1 MKPRTR
7 RALLPVA
14 LFLFLSA
21 NPEAPAQENDL
32 SRILHPLPEYDPFD
46 KPPPAPEFFPDAID
60 KRAREALI
68 DSLTHQ
74 ESKLEDHVR
83 YFREK
88 DAELKRSRGTVTGL
102 TDYVSDLYSNTITD
116 RRGYL
121 EAQEKAL
128 SSASSAQQK
137 KTIEARLRNDELKRA
152 EELSQRSMFNR
163 VGGVVNT
170 FLSSVDLISIV
181 SGSYIA
187 AAVDATL
194 NQALSRSPSM
204 SEEDRRALALYREYL
219 KRNPADP
226 KNAEI
231 WKRVETLER
240 KQKSL
245 LLTRELEK
253 AQEALRKGD
262 VNEAAF
268 RYELAALIDPQS
280 KEAKSGLEQVQTE
293 RLKQQEARENALRI
307 APVPAR
313 DAQSSEDKLT
323 TDLLY
328 ALALRQPD
336 AIESAASQLQKEHA
350 GKPLAAA
357 AQDASAVALEI
368 QGKHE
373 QATKILQKV
382 AKSGSDT
389 ERKGAELLLKDP
401 EYNML
406 GSFQD
411 ARSQHKLDTIKFVL
425 LGEDFLR
432 RNLLIGA
439 APMITYGAAG
449 ATTMGAANAIIVGT
463 NLYAVFTAD
472 PVSSQEILDKGV
484 AYVRSHPDSESATEV
499 YRVLAEAYEKR
510 GMPERA
516 LAYYEMAGQESQQKI
531 ADLKERAAQALLGAA
546 EKSRERDA
554 RQMYLQATL
563 DFYPDSKAA
572 KESLRKLA
580 QLSKAENQGIR
591 ITKKFLLENPELY
604 GTEGLRLKPALFDHN
619 PSNMELADTG
629 INLLGNRELLLH
641 FHTPWGVQTESY
653 IVDKQLTDNFKLAL
667 RKKNYDLAL
676 QDVNTR
682 PEGSA
687 GGFKNMPKSLLQGE
701 WAAKKEPPAEG
712 TDLIFRREAGLPGSA
727 SPHHQFLAE
736 SERDPRAVKLPPMQG
751 SISGSGFDLTGSVP
765 AGLWGD
771 RISLGTD
778 EKSPYASLQLPIP
791 LLQGFIPVD
800 FLFQG
805 RPGRLALFPQIHT
818 TKDQAEDKELFR

>member
-1 MKPRTR
+1 MKQRTR
-7 RALLPVA
+7 GAFLPLA
-14 LFLFLSA
+14 LFLLLSA
-21 NPEAPAQENDL
+21 DPQTAAQENDL
-32 SRILHPLPEYDPFD
+32 SRILRPLPEYDPFD

-74 ESKLEDHVR
+74 DSKLEDHAR

-88 DAELKRSRGTVTGL
+88 DAELKRIRGTVTGL
-102 TDYVSDLYSNTITD
+102 ADYVSDLYSNTITD
-116 RRGYL
+116 RRRYL

-128 SSASSAQQK
+128 NSATSDQHK
-137 KTIEARLRNDELKRA
+137 RTLEARLRNDELKRA
-152 EELSQRSMFNR
+152 EELSQRSMLNR
-163 VGGVVNT
+163 FGGVVNT

-187 AAVDATL
+187 AAVDAAL

-219 KRNPADP
+219 KRNPTDP

-231 WKRVETLER
+231 WQRVETLER
-240 KQKSL
+240 KHKNL
-245 LLTRELEK
+245 LVTRELEK

-262 VNEAAF
+262 INEAVF
-268 RYELAALIDPQS
+268 RHEVAILIDPQS
-280 KEAKSGLEQVQTE
+280 KDARSSLEQIQTQ
-293 RLKQQEARENALRI
+293 RAKQQEARENALRI
-307 APVPAR
+307 APAPRGAP
-313 DAQSSEDKLT
+313 SSEDEV

-328 ALALRQPD
+328 ALALRQPE

-350 GKPLAAA
+350 GKPLADS
-357 AQDASAVALEI
+357 AQDAAAVAAEI
-368 QGKHE
+368 RGKHE
-373 QATKILQKV
+373 QATKILQQV
-382 AKSGSDT
+382 ARSGSAT
-389 ERKGAELLLKDP
+389 ERKRAELLLKDP
-401 EYNML
+401 EYDML
-406 GSFQD
+406 GRFED

-449 ATTMGAANAIIVGT
+449 ATTMGAANVLIMGT
-463 NLYAVFTAD
+463 NLFAVFTAD

-484 AYVRSHPDSESATEV
+484 TYVRNHPDSESATEV
-499 YRVLAEAYEKR
+499 YRILAEAYEKR

-516 LAYYEMAGQESQQKI
+516 LAYYEMAGKASQQKI
-531 ADLKERAAQALLGAA
+531 ADLKEKAAQALLAAA

-554 RQMYLQATL
+554 KYMYLQAIL
-563 DFYPDSKAA
+563 DFYPDSTAA

-591 ITKKFLLENPELY
+591 ISKKFLLENPELY
-604 GTEGLRLKPALFDHN
+604 GAEGLRLKPALFDHN

-629 INLLGNRELLLH
+629 INLVGDRELLLH
-641 FHTPWGVQTESY
+641 FDTPWGVQAQTY
-653 IVDKQLTDNFKLAL
+653 FVAKDVTDNFKLAL
-667 RKKNYDLAL
+667 RKKNYDVAL

-682 PEGSA
+682 PQGSA

-712 TDLIFRREAGLPGSA
+712 TDLIFRREAGLPGGA
-727 SPHHQFLAE
+727 SPHYEFLAE
-736 SERDPRAVKLPPMQG
+736 NEKDPRAVKLPPMQG
-751 SISGSGFDLTGSVP
+751 SISGSGFNLTGSVP

-771 RISLGTD
+771 RVSLGTD

-805 RPGRLALFPQIHT
+805 RPGRLSLYPQIHT
-818 TKDQAEDKELFR
+818 KKGQTEDKELFR

>member
-1 MKPRTR
+1 MKPRAR
-7 RALLPVA
+7 RAFLPVA
-14 LFLFLSA
+14 LFLLLSA
-21 NPEAPAQENDL
+21 NPETPAQENDL

-46 KPPPAPEFFPDAID
+46 KLPPAPEFFPDAID

-152 EELSQRSMFNR
+152 EELSQRTMLNR

-187 AAVDATL
+187 AGVDAAL

-204 SEEDRRALALYREYL
+204 SEEDRRALVLYREYL
-219 KRNPADP
+219 KRNPADA

-240 KQKSL
+240 KQKNL
-245 LLTRELEK
+245 LVTRELKK
-253 AQEALRKGD
+253 AEEALRKGE

-268 RYELAALIDPQS
+268 RYELATLIDPQS
-280 KEAKSGLEQVQTE
+280 KEAKSGLEQVQTQ
-293 RLKQQEARENALRI
+293 RVKQQEARENTLRI
-307 APVPAR
+307 APDPAR
-313 DAQSSEDKLT
+313 EAQGSEDKL

-328 ALALRQPD
+328 ALTLRQPE
-336 AIESAASQLQKEHA
+336 AIESAAAQLQKEHA
-350 GKPLAAA
+350 GKPLGEA

-382 AKSGSDT
+382 AKSGSPAD
-389 ERKGAELLLKDP
+389 RKRAGLLLKDP

-406 GSFQD
+406 GSFED

-432 RNLLIGA
+432 RNLLIGV

-449 ATTMGAANAIIVGT
+449 ATTMGAANALIMGT
-463 NLYAVFTAD
+463 NLFAVFTAE
-472 PVSSQEILDKGV
+472 PVSSQDILDKGV
-484 AYVRSHPDSESATEV
+484 AYVRNHPESESATEV

-516 LAYYEMAGQESQQKI
+516 LTYYEMAGQPSQQKI
-531 ADLKERAAQALLGAA
+531 AELKERAAQALLAAA

-554 RQMYLQATL
+554 KLMYLQGIL
-563 DFYPDSKAA
+563 DFYPDSTAA

-580 QLSKAENQGIR
+580 QLSKAENQGLR
-591 ITKKFLLENPELY
+591 ISKKFLLENPELY

-619 PSNMELADTG
+619 PSNMELADSG
-629 INLLGNRELLLH
+629 INLLGDRELLLH
-641 FHTPWGVQTESY
+641 FDTPWGVQAQTY
-653 IVDKQLTDNFKLAL
+653 VVAKDVTDNFKLAL

-682 PEGSA
+682 PQGSA

-712 TDLIFRREAGLPGSA
+712 TDLIFRREAGLPGGA
-727 SPHHQFLAE
+727 SPHYQFLAE
-736 SERDPRAVKLPPMQG
+736 SEKDPRAVKLPPMQG
-751 SISGSGFDLTGSVP
+751 SISGSGFNLTGSVP

-805 RPGRLALFPQIHT
+805 RPGRLSLYPQIHT
-818 TKDQAEDKELFR
+818 KKDQTEDKELFR